1 MRRPRT
7 SVLMA
12 FATAGALA
20 LAGCTEAGGGG
31 STTGEGSTAGGSAAA
46 ERPGCAETA
55 GGGRISIATGNTT
68 GVYYILG
75 GGIARVLTANLE
87 GTEATA
93 EATNASAENIRLV
106 CAGDSDIGFSLA
118 DTAADAVAGAAGFEG
133 EPQSVQALAR
143 IYSNYTQ
150 VFARTDAGVSS
161 IADLRG
167 KSVST
172 GSPNSGT
179 EVIALRLL
187 EVNDLAP
194 EDVNQQRLGLPES
207 VQGMKDGSIDALIW
221 SGGLPTGGITDL
233 TTSLGED
240 VVMLPL
246 DTQLPK
252 MVQAYGDAY
261 TAGTVP
267 ADVYGLGQ
275 DVATIVVPNLL
286 LVSDAMTNDMAQ
298 DITQVIFENLD
309 ELAQVHPEAK
319 NISLE
324 TATQTGSVPLH
335 PGAKAYFDQVG

>member
-7 SVLMA
+7 PALLALAS
-12 FATAGALA
+12 ATALA
-20 LAGCTEAGGGG
+20 LVGCGEAGGGG
-31 STTGEGSTAGGSAAA
+31 GGGSAAGGSA
-46 ERPGCAETA
+46 GCAEPA
-55 GGGRISIATGNTT
+55 GGGRLSIATGNTT

-75 GGIARVLTANLE
+75 GGIASVLTDNVE

-106 CAGDSDIGFSLA
+106 CAGDSDIGFTLA
-118 DTAADAVAGAAGFEG
+118 DTATDAINGEAGFDG

-150 VFARTDAGVSS
+150 VFVRADAGVSS
-161 IADLRG
+161 IADLAG

-194 EDVNQQRLGLPES
+194 GDVDQQRLGLPES
-207 VQGMKDGSIDALIW
+207 VQGMKDGAIDALVW

-233 TTSLGED
+233 VTSMGDD

-246 DTQLPK
+246 DEELPK
-252 MVQAYGDAY
+252 MQEAYGEAY
-261 TAGTVP
+261 TEGSIP
-267 ADVYGLGQ
+267 ADTYGLPE
-275 DVATIVVPNLL
+275 DVATIAVPNLL
-286 LVSDAMTNDMAQ
+286 VVSDAMPEDVAQ
-298 DITQVIFENLD
+298 DVTRAIFENLD
-309 ELAQVHPEAK
+309 DLTAVHPEAA
-319 NISLE
+319 NISADI
-324 TATQTGSVPLH
+324 ATDTGDVPMH
-335 PGAKAYFDQVG
+335 PGAQAYFDEQG